1 MESVFPKFMHLPF
14 EIRLM
19 IWKYAMPPRV
29 VDFLPRLKWA
39 LGPYSREI
47 CRLEEIPVLLH
58 VCRESR
64 RVAVSR
70 YGSVFT
76 PNEEGWAWTGSQKS
90 KTLRKIVKALRLRPR
105 KRTIALMSPAISTFL
120 NSPDQA
126 RLVSSKFVTCGD
138 NVFEPIWF
146 DPEQDTLLS
155 LPNVRIWGLWNTPQ
169 QIYPHNVAFDVFRI
183 SQPYGTPAAS
193 WIRCFLPSYLYTA
206 THPLIIELFQSVKS
220 IALVAHHTCEVV
232 AITLDDTH
240 LLQPGQWSFSLD
252 TQTQD
257 YKNVLGAH
265 WASVTWRVHLARND
279 ALSFWEILVNWKPD
293 FNAWYFDRKA
303 LCVENPAVGDSW
315 KISHRSNQ
323 PPGHPATPEHELQLL
338 KNGDGHTYLG
348 PVV

>member
-1 MESVFPKFMHLPF
+1 
-14 EIRLM
+14 M

-169 QIYPHNVAFDVFRI
+169 QIYPHNVAFDVFSHHIFIPQLTPLSSNCSRVSSLSHWWLTILVRSSPSHSTIPI
-183 SQPYGTPAAS
+183 SYSPDNGHS
-193 WIRCFLPSYLYTA
+193 HWIRKPKITRTYWVLTGLVLLGGCILHAMTLFLS
-206 THPLIIELFQSVKS
+206 
-220 IALVAHHTCEVV
+220 
-232 AITLDDTH
+232 
-240 LLQPGQWSFSLD
+240 G
-252 TQTQD
+252 
-257 YKNVLGAH
+257 
-265 WASVTWRVHLARND
+265 R
-279 ALSFWEILVNWKPD
+279 FW
-293 FNAWYFDRKA
+293 
-303 LCVENPAVGDSW
+303 
-315 KISHRSNQ
+315 
-323 PPGHPATPEHELQLL
+323 
-338 KNGDGHTYLG
+338 
-348 PVV
+348 

>member
-1 MESVFPKFMHLPF
+1 
-14 EIRLM
+14 
-19 IWKYAMPPRV
+19 MPPRV
-29 VDFLPRLKWA
+29 VDFLPKPRWT

-47 CRLEEIPVLLH
+47 RQQDIPVLLH
-58 VCRESR
+58 VCHESR
-64 RVAVSR
+64 RVAVSH
-70 YGSVFT
+70 YGSVFI
-76 PNEEGWAWTGSQKS
+76 PKEEGWAWTGSQKS

-105 KRTIALMSPAISTFL
+105 KRTIALMSTAISTFL

-146 DPEQDTLLS
+146 NPEQDTLLS
-155 LPNVRIWGLWNTPQ
+155 LPSVRIWGLWNTPQ
-169 QIYPHNVAFDVFRI
+169 QIYPHNVAFDVYRI
-183 SQPYGTPAAS
+183 SQPYGPPAGS

-206 THPLIIELFQSVKS
+206 THPLINELFQNVKS
-220 IALVAHHTCEVV
+220 IGLVAHHPCEVV

-252 TQTQD
+252 TQSQD
-257 YKNVLGAH
+257 YKNVMGSH
-265 WASVTWRVHLARND
+265 WASVTWRVHLARNG

-303 LCVENPAVGDSW
+303 LCAENPAVGDSW
-315 KISHRSNQ
+315 KMSHRSNR
-323 PPGHPATPEHELQLL
+323 PPVTAWGHPAPPGHELQLL
-338 KNGDGHTYLG
+338 ENGDGHTYLG